1 MKAKVLIVDDEEDF
15 LEALAERLRSRGIEV
30 ATAQDGVTAL
40 SLVSKEPFH
49 AVFLDYYMPGING
62 LETLKLM
69 LNQNP
74 DLLVYILTGKAGL
87 KEGVEAIKLGAKDVI
102 EKPAELQEI
111 LEIIKNAENEYILNL
126 EQKIKESISDILRTK
141 GW

>member
-15 LEALAERLRSRGIEV
+15 LEALAERLRSRGIDV

>member
-111 LEIIKNAENEYILNL
+111 LAIIKNAENEYILNL